1 MRLNN
6 LRTLEEVVNS
16 KFSGE
21 SPAES
26 RMKILLAILTSSKP
40 DLARLCYDSIISQQH
55 NYLDTDI
62 VVIVNSTNPHHLE
75 DIRQVMPPN
84 TTIQE
89 TESNGRPGKGHNSV
103 LRYFQQH
110 PEYDYVVM
118 VDGDDFLYPRALS
131 RLEHYLQYEPD
142 ILFIAFHDIL
152 QSEIPAKDSN
162 IPFITFH
169 NKCCLS
175 YNVEAITLGEWHR
188 VKGAINPFHGDIN
201 HMNTYARPFVFSQK
215 SLEYD
220 IFYRDPN
227 SQILRNEMT
236 EYYRDPN
243 SQILRNEM
251 TEYYRDS
258 NSQILRNGMT
268 EYYDENMTLY
278 DDFIVF
284 LKAFELSAIGKLKT
298 YAAVDSNLYLYN
310 ATSLDAATKRYFSDE
325 NATIRKQEN
334 EYYQTSIKNRFLT
347 LKRWELS
354 KFPLLELGQNSDPDG
369 FLSKCKF
376 VDDLAA
382 KMRLQCM
389 VPQQD
394 NIDLILRH
402 CREVGNQI
410 FHDDLIATLEWILPK

>member
-1 MRLNN
+1 
-6 LRTLEEVVNS
+6 
-16 KFSGE
+16 
-21 SPAES
+21 
-26 RMKILLAILTSSKP
+26 
-40 DLARLCYDSIISQQH
+40 
-55 NYLDTDI
+55 

-75 DIRQVMPPN
+75 DIRQVMPPDTN
-84 TTIQE
+84 IQE

-103 LRYFQQH
+103 LRYFKSH

-131 RLEHYLQYEPD
+131 RLEHYLRYEPD

-162 IPFITFH
+162 IPFVTFC

-175 YNVEAITLGEWHR
+175 YNVEAPTLGEWHR
-188 VKGAINPFHGDIN
+188 VKGAINPFRGDIN

-220 IFYRDPN
+220 IFYN
-227 SQILRNEMT
+227 
-236 EYYRDPN
+236 
-243 SQILRNEM
+243 
-251 TEYYRDS
+251 
-258 NSQILRNGMT
+258 
-268 EYYDENMTLY
+268 ENMTLY

-284 LKAFELSAIGKLKT
+284 LKAFELSNLKKLNIF
-298 YAAVDSNLYLYN
+298 AAVDTNLYLYN

-325 NATIRKQEN
+325 NEPTRTKEN
-334 EYYQTSIKNRFLT
+334 EYYQESIKNRFLT
-347 LKRWELS
+347 LKRWELT
-354 KFPLLELGQNSDPDG
+354 KFPLLELGQNSEPDA

-376 VDDLAA
+376 VDDLAS

-402 CREVGNQI
+402 CREVGNQV
-410 FHDDLIATLEWILPK
+410 FHDDLIATLEWILST